1 MYVICDFETK
11 PACNGNSRA
20 LFQNKSNH
28 KLAMMSRSVFSNH
41 GAVELLNER
50 LQINV
55 ITEASAI
62 TTIQRSQV
70 FFAASNVSSPPAIEL
85 PGPGFFISAASATGR
100 HEEPANETSQLLSLS
115 KPS

>member
-1 MYVICDFETK
+1 
-11 PACNGNSRA
+11 
-20 LFQNKSNH
+20 
-28 KLAMMSRSVFSNH
+28 MMSRSVFSNH

-70 FFAASNVSSPPAIEL
+70 FFAESNVSSPPAIEL

-115 KPS
+115 KPSCSVVKLSHSAGGPLWLKTRASITLVPACN